1 MVNELLIGFELGSV
15 SRNVNARLL
24 RLRLGNQKCESRLI
38 VLPQGIDVIAEPLSQ
53 LPSLPDIYGL
63 ILLREEIDAWHVRDH
78 AVHTDWD
85 SLYRKEELEKLRK
98 ISTYSIED
106 LYPWLMDL
114 NGDDCPPEQQLVVVS
129 SA

>member
-1 MVNELLIGFELGSV
+1 MVDELLVGFELAPV
-15 SRNVNARLL
+15 PRNVDTRLL
-24 RLRLGNQKCESRLI
+24 RLHLGNQKCESRLI

-63 ILLREEIDAWHVRDH
+63 VLLREEIDARHVRDR
-78 AVHTDWD
+78 AVRTDWD
-85 SLYRKEELEKLRK
+85 SLCRKEELEKLRK
-98 ISTYSIED
+98 ISTYLVED
-106 LYPWLMDL
+106 LYPWLMNL